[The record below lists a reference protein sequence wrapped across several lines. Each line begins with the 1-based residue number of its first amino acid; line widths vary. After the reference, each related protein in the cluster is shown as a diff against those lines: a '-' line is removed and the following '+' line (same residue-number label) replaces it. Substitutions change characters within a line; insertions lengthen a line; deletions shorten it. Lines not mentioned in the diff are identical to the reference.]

1 MNNAAFSLTRRRLSG
16 ASGEPVL
23 RVISLGA
30 GVQSSTLLLMALRGE
45 FDDAPDCAIFAD
57 TQWESKAT
65 YRHLEFLEREAAR
78 FNFPIFRVTAG
89 DIRRSEWNKMPL
101 FVRNLDGETGML
113 NRQCTQAYKLAP
125 INRKI
130 RQLVGLEKGE
140 RSNGA
145 VCELW
150 LGISLDEASR
160 MRDSREKWKTHRYPL
175 VERLMRRKDCLEWL
189 AANCFPKP
197 PKSAC
202 LGCPFHATEQWHEL
216 KQQPDEW
223 QSIVEYDE
231 QIRRGVK
238 GGACEA
244 FLHSSLK
251 PINEVDFQTAEERG
265 QLNLFLNECEGLC
278 GT

>member
-1 MNNAAFSLTRRRLSG
+1 M
-16 ASGEPVL
+16 L
-23 RVISLGA
+23 RVVSLGA

-45 FDDAPDCAIFAD
+45 FEDLPDLAIFAD

-65 YRHLEFLEREAAR
+65 YRHLEFLEREAQKY
-78 FNFPIFRVTAG
+78 NFPILRVTAG
-89 DIRRSEWNKMPL
+89 DIRQSEWNKMPL
-101 FVRNLDGETGML
+101 FVRNFDGETGML

-130 RQLVGLEKGE
+130 RQLVGLAKGE

-175 VERLMRRKDCLEWL
+175 IEKLMRRKDCLEWL
-189 AANCFPKP
+189 AANGYPQP

-202 LGCPFHATEQWHEL
+202 LGCPFHAEREWREL
-216 KQQPDEW
+216 KRDPDEW

-238 GGACEA
+238 SGVCEA
-244 FLHSSLK
+244 FLHHSLK
-251 PINEVDFQTAEERG
+251 PISDVDFSTAEERG

>member
-1 MNNAAFSLTRRRLSG
+1 MKNAAVSPVRSTNAS
-16 ASGEPVL
+16 ASGEPLL

-30 GVQSSTLLLMALRGE
+30 GVQSSTILLMAMRGE
-45 FDDAPDCAIFAD
+45 FGDAPDCAIFAD

-65 YRHLEFLEREAAR
+65 YAHLEFLEREATKH
-78 FNFPIFRVTAG
+78 NFPIFRVTAG
-89 DIRRSEWNKMPL
+89 DIRQSEWNKMPL
-101 FVRNLDGETGML
+101 FVRNLQGEKAML

-130 RQLVGLEKGE
+130 RELVGLEKGA
-140 RSNGA
+140 RSNGII
-145 VCELW
+145 CELW

-160 MRDSREKWKTHRYPL
+160 MRDSREKWKSHRYPL
-175 VERLMRRKDCLEWL
+175 IEKLLRRNDCLEWL
-189 AANCFPKP
+189 AANGYPKP

-202 LGCPFHATEQWHEL
+202 LGCPFHSAHQWREL

-231 QIRRGVK
+231 QVRHGVK
-238 GGACEA
+238 GGTCEA
-244 FLHSSLK
+244 FLHHSLK
-251 PINEVDFQTAEERG
+251 PISEVDLNTAEERG

-278 GT
+278 ET

>member
-1 MNNAAFSLTRRRLSG
+1 MNNAATSPALATNAG
-16 ASGEPVL
+16 ASGEPLL

-45 FDDAPDCAIFAD
+45 FEDAPDCAVFAA

-65 YRHLEFLEREAAR
+65 YRHLEFLEHEAAR
-78 FNFPIFRVTAG
+78 YKFPIFRVTAG
-89 DIRRSEWNKMPL
+89 DIRQSEWNKMPL
-101 FVRNLDGETGML
+101 FVRNLEGEAGML

-125 INRKI
+125 INGRI
-130 RQLVGLEKGE
+130 RELVGLKKGA
-140 RSNGA
+140 RSSGA

-175 VERLMRRKDCLEWL
+175 IEKLLRRDDCLDWL
-189 AANCFPKP
+189 AANDYPQP

-202 LGCPFHATEQWHEL
+202 LGCPFHSARQWREL
-216 KQQPDEW
+216 KQNADEW
-223 QSIVEYDE
+223 REIVEYDE

-238 GGACEA
+238 SGTCEA
-244 FLHSSLK
+244 FLHQSLK
-251 PINEVDFQTAEERG
+251 PISEVDFRTAEEMG

-278 GT
+278 GV

>member
-1 MNNAAFSLTRRRLSG
+1 MSAFIRRAYAPGSL
-16 ASGEPVL
+16 L

-30 GVQSSTLLLMALRGE
+30 GVQSSTLLLMTLRGE
-45 FDDAPDCAIFAD
+45 FAIRADCAIFAD

-65 YRHLEFLEREAAR
+65 YEYLEFLESEAAKH
-78 FNFPIFRVTAG
+78 NFPILRVTAG

-101 FVRNLDGETGML
+101 FIRNLQGEQAML

-125 INRKI
+125 INRQI
-130 RQLVGLEKGE
+130 RELAGLAPGQKT
-140 RSNGA
+140 A
-145 VCELW
+145 DIVCELW

-175 VERLMRRKDCLEWL
+175 IEKRMRRADCLEWL
-189 AANCFPKP
+189 AANNFPKP

-202 LGCPFHATEQWHEL
+202 LGCPFHDHAQWRAL
-216 KQQPDEW
+216 KRNPDEW
-223 QSIVEYDE
+223 REIVEYDE

-238 GGACEA
+238 GGTCEA
-244 FLHSSLK
+244 FLHRSLK
-251 PINEVDFQTAEERG
+251 PIAEVDFQTAEELG
-265 QLNLFLNECEGLC
+265 QGNLFLNECEGLC